1 MEGEGGCARAVWLV
15 GVTVTLVLQRLH
27 LPSLA
32 GLGTAF
38 GKLAGMTSLLVG
50 RDGMYLARC

>member
-1 MEGEGGCARAVWLV
+1 VWLV
-15 GVTVTLVLQRLH
+15 GVTVSLVLQRLH